1 MQKRLAPLVT
11 ALLLALPPAEGAVGA
26 LAVTPKRKV
35 SVVWKQALGPAVA
48 ADRWGEVQVLLV
60 VRKKTTTTTTAT
72 GRTKKTVKRR
82 ITAVRTPVY
91 PNTGATH
98 TISLNKKVIPL
109 LAQQVLEEQFATTID
124 IISEATDTS
133 TAFEESLQVA
143 LANARRV

>member
-1 MQKRLAPLVT
+1 MQRRLAPIVV
-11 ALLLALPPAEGAVGA
+11 AALLALPPAEGAVGA
-26 LAVTPKRKV
+26 LAATPKRKV
-35 SVVWKQALGPAVA
+35 SVVWKQALGPAVT

-60 VRKKTTTTTTAT
+60 VKKTTTTV
-72 GRTKKTVKRR
+72 GKKKTVKRR
-82 ITAVRTPVY
+82 ITAVRVPVY

-109 LAQQVLEEQFATTID
+109 LAEQVLEAQFATKID

-133 TAFEESLQVA
+133 VAFDKSLQVA

>member
-11 ALLLALPPAEGAVGA
+11 ALLLALPPAESAVGA

-35 SVVWKQALGPAVA
+35 SVVWKKALGPAVA

-60 VRKKTTTTTTAT
+60 VRKKTIQV
-72 GRTKKTVKRR
+72 GTKKTVKRR

-133 TAFEESLQVA
+133 LAFEESLQVA